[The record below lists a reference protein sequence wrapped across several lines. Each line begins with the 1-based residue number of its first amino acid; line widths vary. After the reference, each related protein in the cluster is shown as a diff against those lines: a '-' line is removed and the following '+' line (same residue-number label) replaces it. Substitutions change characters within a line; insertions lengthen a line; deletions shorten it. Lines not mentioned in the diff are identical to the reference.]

1 MWQEL
6 IVDEKLKEFAS
17 SIDEDDDL
25 SNLDLMPPALFSKVV
40 LPQSYKYQSPNPH
53 IPTDHSFRQNLGLV
67 LKNGRLEFPNAYRN
81 KFITMVSGDIPST
94 PSAPSKYLDA
104 LNAVSPAMTLCI
116 ERLHKLFSARPI
128 STRRAIFNTY
138 FETYGTGNPNQPS
151 ENWRP
156 ILRFAI
162 PYVCYMF
169 RSGPF
174 KDAYVAFSID
184 PRKEAKWAQYQTAA
198 FNFRTGTW
206 RNQYVVP
213 DTALSTEEINTK
225 SHLFTGKDVGT
236 KIVCFSFVDIL
247 DPLVRQILDESPLRE
262 KFDVRILSSPLI
274 SLYFR
279 SVGLVLMVE
288 RGWVVSDGD
297 IV

>member
-1 MWQEL
+1 MRREL
-6 IVDEKLKEFAS
+6 IVDEKLKEFAA
-17 SIDEDDDL
+17 SIDDDDDDL
-25 SNLDLMPPALFSKVV
+25 SNLDLMPPALFSKIV
-40 LPQSYKYQSPNPH
+40 LPQSYKYQSRAL
-53 IPTDHSFRQNLGLV
+53 IPIDRSFRQNIGLV
-67 LKNGRLEFPNAYRN
+67 LNNGRLEFPNVYRN

-94 PSAPSKYLDA
+94 PSAPSKSLDA
-104 LNAVSPAMTLCI
+104 LNAVSPAMKLCI
-116 ERLHKLFSARPI
+116 ERLQRLFVARPI

-138 FETYGTGNPNQPS
+138 FEAYGTGNPDEPR

-174 KDAYVAFSID
+174 KDAYVSFSID
-184 PRKEAKWAQYQTAA
+184 PRKECRWAAYQTAG

-213 DTALSTEEINTK
+213 DTSLSTEEVNTK
-225 SHLFTGKDVGT
+225 SHLFTGRDVGT

-247 DPLVRQILDESPLRE
+247 DPLVRKVLDNSPLRE
-262 KFDVRILSSPLI
+262 KFDVRILSPVIL
-274 SLYFR
+274 FAPFCWT
-279 SVGLVLMVE
+279 VLMVE
-288 RGWVVSDGD
+288 RGWVVSDRD
-297 IV
+297 VV